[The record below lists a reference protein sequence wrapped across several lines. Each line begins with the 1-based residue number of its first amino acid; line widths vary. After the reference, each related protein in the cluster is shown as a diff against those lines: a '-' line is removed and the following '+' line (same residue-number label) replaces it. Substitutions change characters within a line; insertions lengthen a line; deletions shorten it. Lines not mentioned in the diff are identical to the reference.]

1 MYWYVSVCIGTYL
14 YVFQYIFW
22 YVLVGIGCIGMYLN
36 ITACIGPYWHILWY
50 VLFLELKE
58 EVVVGLKLQN
68 CDSFNA
74 QHAFRMCSTQN

>member
-1 MYWYVSVCIGTYL
+1 
-14 YVFQYIFW
+14 
-22 YVLVGIGCIGMYLN
+22 MYLN

-50 VLFLELKE
+50 VLFLEVKE